1 MKKNQIFGILA
12 LELYT
17 PASIGSRAR
26 RGCGEF
32 WDV

>member
-1 MKKNQIFGILA
+1 MKENQIFGILA
-12 LELYT
+12 LESYT
-17 PASIGSRAR
+17 PASISSRAR